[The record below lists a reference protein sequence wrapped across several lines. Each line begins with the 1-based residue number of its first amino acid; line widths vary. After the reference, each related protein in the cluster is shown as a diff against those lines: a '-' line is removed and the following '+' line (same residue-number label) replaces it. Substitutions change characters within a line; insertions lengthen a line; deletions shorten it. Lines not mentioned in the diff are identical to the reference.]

1 MQGKAAPNGLEPV
14 AASTSLTRLLSAG
27 RPQVQTLIDIYVQ
40 ALGGTLLHAPSTNE
54 IQIMTSRIEAAL
66 QSGRLLLYRRRT
78 LSGTWSGGPLK
89 LEVKKVSQGPAPSKE
104 DEWIEIVLVDDAGQG
119 VPNERYLI
127 VGPDGKEYKGVTDQ
141 DGVARVDGIS
151 KGMCKASFPD
161 LHEDSWERK

>member
-1 MQGKAAPNGLEPV
+1 
-14 AASTSLTRLLSAG
+14 
-27 RPQVQTLIDIYVQ
+27 
-40 ALGGTLLHAPSTNE
+40 
-54 IQIMTSRIEAAL
+54 
-66 QSGRLLLYRRRT
+66 
-78 LSGTWSGGPLK
+78 
-89 LEVKKVSQGPAPSKE
+89 
-104 DEWIEIVLVDDAGQG
+104 